1 MENNTKM
8 VELLL
13 ENAVEYGKTSCKL
26 YKLKAIDKTSDV
38 VSSFI
43 PRFIL
48 MFFSGIFILFL
59 SLGLALWLGEI
70 FEKAYFGFFLIAA
83 FYGFTGI
90 FIRLFLNK
98 RLKKIVC
105 DRFIKQLLK

>member
-8 VELLL
+8 VESLL

-38 VSSFI
+38 VSSLI

-48 MFFSGIFILFL
+48 MGFIWAFMLFL

-70 FEKAYFGFFLIAA
+70 LGEAYFGFFLIAA

-90 FIRLFLNK
+90 FIHLFLNK
-98 RLKKIVC
+98 WLKKTAC
-105 DRFIKQLLK
+105 NRFIKQLLK